1 MPITFTA
8 EIRGLRELDEA
19 LKQLPKDLAKR
30 ALANATR
37 AGAMVLAK
45 AAKAAAPVRTDGKL
59 KKLRPT
65 LTRAQARRIAR
76 RIGKAGGGAVQLTRA
91 EVRALA
97 PAGAENGPTRGPGYL
112 RKQIRVYGV
121 RLTQEGQMV
130 ARVGIGKAFY
140 GGFLEVGTAK
150 MRARPWF
157 KAAVDGARQAA
168 VDAVAARLRVEI
180 ERAAQKWRGRVESR

>member
-1 MPITFTA
+1 MAITFTA

-37 AGAMVLAK
+37 AGADVLAK
-45 AAKAAAPVRTDGKL
+45 AAKAAAPVRHDGKL

-65 LTRAQARRIAR
+65 LTRAAARRIAR
-76 RIGKAGGGAVQLTRA
+76 RIGKAGGGSVTLTRA
-91 EVRALA
+91 EIRQLA

-112 RKQIRVYGV
+112 KKNIKVYGV
-121 RLTQEGQMV
+121 RLTREGVMS
-130 ARVGIGKAFY
+130 ARVGIGQAFY
-140 GGFLEVGTAK
+140 GGFLEAGTKK

-157 KAAVDGARQAA
+157 KAAVDGAREAA
-168 VDAVAARLRVEI
+168 IRAVGDRLKVEL
-180 ERAAQKWRGRVESR
+180 ERAAQKWAKRGR

>member
-1 MPITFTA
+1 MHITFTA
-8 EIRGLRELDEA
+8 EIRGLKELDEA

-37 AGAMVLAK
+37 AGAAELAK

-65 LTRAQARRIAR
+65 LTRAAARRIAR
-76 RIGKAGGGAVQLTRA
+76 RIGKAGGGTVTLTRS
-91 EVRALA
+91 EIRQLA
-97 PAGAENGPTRGPGYL
+97 PEGAANGPTRGPGYL
-112 RKQIRVYGV
+112 KKNIKVYGV
-121 RLTQEGQMV
+121 RLTREGVMT

-140 GGFLEVGTAK
+140 GGFLEAGTAK

-157 KAAVDGARQAA
+157 GAAVQNARTAA
-168 VDAVAARLRVEI
+168 LKALVDRLKVEI
-180 ERAAQKWRGRVESR
+180 EQAARKWAKRGR